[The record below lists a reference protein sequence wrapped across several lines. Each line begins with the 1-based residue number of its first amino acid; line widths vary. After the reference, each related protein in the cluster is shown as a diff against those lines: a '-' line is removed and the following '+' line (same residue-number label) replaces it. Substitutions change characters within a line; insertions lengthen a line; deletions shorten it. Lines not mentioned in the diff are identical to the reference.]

1 MHLPRHFSGW
11 SFVVFSWLFTS
22 IMMISCT
29 NDPEEV
35 KELNKG
41 RNLPKEW
48 AENVNIHFSDSGLL
62 RALIAAPRLERY
74 TEGRERYNLMPKG
87 IHARF
92 FDSAGVEK
100 SGIKA
105 GYAIEFPDKRVVE
118 ARNNVQV
125 VNETGDTLFTE
136 YLIWNRNTRLIST
149 EASVR
154 IITHENEVIFGKN
167 GMEADE
173 RFTRWRIKHITES
186 TLIIRE
192 AGQNP

>member
-1 MHLPRHFSGW
+1 MLLPRHAPGW
-11 SFVVFSWLFTS
+11 FLAITNSLLGL
-22 IMMISCT
+22 IMIVSCT
-29 NDPEEV
+29 NDPEKV

-41 RNLPKEW
+41 KNLPKEW
-48 AENVNIHFSDSGLL
+48 ADDVTIHFSDSGLL
-62 RALIAAPRLERY
+62 RALITAPRLERY
-74 TEGRERYNLMPKG
+74 TDGRERYNLMPLG
-87 IHARF
+87 INARF

-105 GYAIEFPDKRVVE
+105 GYAVEFPDKRIVE

-125 VNETGDTLFTE
+125 VNETGDSLFTE
-136 YLIWNRNTRLIST
+136 YLVWNRNTRLIST

-173 RFTRWRIKHITES
+173 KFTRWRIKHITES
-186 TLIIRE
+186 SLIIRE
-192 AGQNP
+192 GGQNP

>member
-1 MHLPRHFSGW
+1 M
-11 SFVVFSWLFTS
+11 VTV
-22 IMMISCT
+22 SCT
-29 NDPEEV
+29 NDPEKV

-41 RNLPKEW
+41 KDLPKEW
-48 AENVNIHFSDSGLL
+48 AENVTIHFSDSGLL
-62 RALIAAPRLERY
+62 RALITAPRLERY

-92 FDSAGVEK
+92 FDSVGAET
-100 SGIKA
+100 SGIRA
-105 GYAIEFPDKRVVE
+105 GYAIEFPDKRIVE
-118 ARNNVQV
+118 TRNNVQV

-136 YLIWNRNTRLIST
+136 YLVWNRNTRLIST

-173 RFTRWRIKHITES
+173 KFTRWRIKHITES
-186 TLIIRE
+186 SLIIRE
-192 AGQNP
+192 SGQDP